1 MIKMTFIKSNKYDTA
16 FVKENMMGPNALK
29 IVEELELSQFRFRN
43 TLYMLSEEGFNRSAT
58 LLHNGE
64 YWQIYEGKDRVKAE
78 HLNTVLFN
86 MKKMIWIN
94 YI

>member
-43 TLYMLSEEGFNRSAT
+43 TLYMLT
-58 LLHNGE
+58 
-64 YWQIYEGKDRVKAE
+64 
-78 HLNTVLFN
+78 
-86 MKKMIWIN
+86 
-94 YI
+94 